1 MRIGVNCFLLAPHI
15 GGLRQYFL
23 TLFRELLARDDEHEY
38 VFFWYAHNEAE
49 LEQLGT
55 DRWRRGAVRLDDQR
69 QVREHLDRID
79 LYFCPLTALYPR
91 PLPRPTVMTLV
102 DIQEVFYPEFFS
114 ADDRYT
120 RQLHFSGSTR
130 MADRVITISEFS
142 RRTILEHHRLRPE
155 RVVAVHLC
163 ADERYV
169 RSEAVAR
176 PPATPVP
183 SRFLFYPAN
192 AWKHKNHDVLL
203 RALRLLRNERHRR
216 LDLVLSGFGQ
226 DERSTVLA
234 LAESHGVREQVHP
247 VGYLSVEELA
257 YLYRHADMLVF
268 PSLFEGFGIPL
279 VEAMTVGCP
288 IAAANVT
295 SLPEIGGDAAEYFDP
310 TSPAAAAAAIER
322 VLDDARL
329 RDTLR
334 ARGRRRALD
343 FSPAKVADAHLAA
356 FEAAAL
362 AYSKH
367 AFLWRRFVTGYL
379 HRARLEWQWRAH
391 HRRTVR
397 EWVKAG
403 RRWLADPA
411 A

>member
-23 TLFRELLARDDEHEY
+23 MLFRELLARDDEHEY

-55 DRWRRGAVRLDDQR
+55 DRWRRRAVRLEDQR
-69 QVREHLDRID
+69 QVLEHLDRID

-91 PLPRPTVMTLV
+91 PVPRPTVMTLV

-114 ADDRYT
+114 ADDRYM
-120 RQLHFSGSTR
+120 RQLHFPGSTR

-142 RRTILEHHRLRPE
+142 RRTILEHHRLRPD

-163 ADERYV
+163 ADERYA
-169 RSEAVAR
+169 RSETVAR
-176 PPATPVP
+176 PPTATLPA
-183 SRFLFYPAN
+183 RFLFYPAN
-192 AWKHKNHDVLL
+192 PWKHKNHVVLL
-203 RALRLLRNERHRR
+203 RALRLLRDERRRR

-226 DERSTVLA
+226 DERSTILA
-234 LAESHGVREQVHP
+234 LAESFGVREQVHP
-247 VGYLSVEELA
+247 IGYLSVEELA
-257 YLYRHADMLVF
+257 YLYRQADMLVF

-288 IAAANVT
+288 IVAANVT

-310 TSPAAAAAAIER
+310 TSATAVAAAIEH
-322 VLDDARL
+322 VLDDERW
-329 RDTLR
+329 RETLR
-334 ARGRRRALD
+334 MRGFERARA
-343 FSPAKVADAHLAA
+343 FSAAVTADRHLAV
-356 FEAAAL
+356 FREAAR
-362 AYSKH
+362 AYSPTR
-367 AFLWRRFVTGYL
+367 FLWGRFITAYA
-379 HRARLEWQWRAH
+379 HRARLEWRWRAH
-391 HRRTVR
+391 HRRTLR

-403 RRWLADPA
+403 RGWLADPA
-411 A
+411 R